1 MSLPRIN
8 LVVVG
13 HKDHGKSTLIGRLL
27 YDSKAIPEQKLQEIR
42 EELEKSGKKEFE
54 FAFILDSLEEE
65 RTGGL
70 TIDIMQTPFK
80 SSRYFY
86 TIIDCPGHKEFIQK
100 MLTGASQAHAAILVV
115 SAKEGIEPQTNEH
128 LFLIKTLGIDQI
140 IVAVNKMDM
149 IGYDEQSFMK
159 LSENMKGVLSSLGYS
174 DIPIVPVSA
183 FYGDNVTKRSSRT
196 GWYKDGTLIEVLDR
210 TVKPLQPLSGKP
222 LRCTVQDV
230 YQVGSESVAVCK
242 VETGTLRKH
251 QPVLIMPISKEDII
265 EKIESF
271 GEEVEEASPGDAIGL
286 VLRRAS
292 NIMRGHVLVG
302 REDEE
307 RIEQTKEFL
316 AELIIFSNFTLEVG
330 DTATIRVGTAE
341 AKCRVHSILDK
352 IDPVNLTVKEK
363 TPRSLENGEVGR
375 ILFQALEPLYLEEYS
390 EFPQLGRFV
399 IVGKRGA
406 TGAGIVLEKAKHG
419 FDSPLQA

>member
-80 SSRYFY
+80 SSKYFY

-100 MLTGASQAHAAILVV
+100 MLTGASQADAAILVV

-128 LFLIKTLGIDQI
+128 LFLIKTLGINQL

-159 LSENMKGVLSSLGYS
+159 LSGNMKEVLSSLGYS

-183 FYGDNVTKRSSRT
+183 FYGENVTNRSDRM
-196 GWYKDGTLIEVLDR
+196 GWYKEGTLIEVLDS
-210 TVKPLQPLSGKP
+210 TAKPPQTLLEKP
-222 LRCTVQDV
+222 LRCTVQDI
-230 YQVGSESVAVCK
+230 YQLGREKVAVCK
-242 VETGTLRKH
+242 VETGTLRTH
-251 QPVLIMPISKEDII
+251 QPVFIMPILKEDII

-271 GEEVEEASPGDAIGL
+271 GEEVEEASPGDSIGV
-286 VLRRAS
+286 VLRQAS
-292 NIMRGHVLVG
+292 NVKRGYVLVG
-302 REDEE
+302 AEE
-307 RIEQTKEFL
+307 GKNIDQTKEFL
-316 AELIIFSNFTLEVG
+316 AELIIFSDFTLEVG

-341 AKCRVHSILDK
+341 AGCRVQRILDK

-363 TPRSLENGEVGR
+363 APRSLENGEVGR
-375 ILFQALEPLYLEEYS
+375 ILFRALEPLYLEEFS
-390 EFPQLGRFV
+390 DFPQLGRFV

-406 TGAGIVLEKAKHG
+406 TGAGIVLEKKLH
-419 FDSPLQA
+419 DR